1 MCLCPVSVVVRDFYG
16 NRRSMDVPCGKCVE
30 CVIRYQNMWK
40 CRLIEEDRK
49 WPFCYFFTLTYSDD
63 CLPTVVDSDTG
74 EVLSSACKKDVQS
87 WLKRFRQRVVRRKA
101 KERGIFCKDIT
112 HGQYKFLKPK
122 FSYFICAEY
131 GPNGT
136 HRPHYHGLLFT
147 DLPYRYVSMLIGD
160 WRVRFGFVNLKR
172 VKAKNNSSSK
182 VSAPANYVSKY
193 CCKGEFSSRVEDIEV
208 GLIEPAWRIMSK
220 RIGDNYVERNRNYH
234 KPPRRFY
241 KSTEDYIAACV
252 DRCFYFDGEYK
263 YSLPRY
269 WKERIFYNLV
279 SYSQIYYDKK
289 SKCCKVRQAKR
300 YAARNEISARMQ
312 ALVRDRIDQDYL
324 ERFALVKSLYPS
336 WSDTE
341 IDLHL
346 LALEE
351 DSRKARKSFK
361 LGKLNKFYLEN
372 KLKFKML

>member
-1 MCLCPVSVVVRDFYG
+1 MCLNPVPIRVVDFFG
-16 NRRSMDVPCGKCVE
+16 NRQSMEVPCGKCVE

-63 CLPTVVDSDTG
+63 HIPTVVNHDTG
-74 EVLSSACKKDVQS
+74 EVLSTACKKDIQS
-87 WLKRFRQRVVRRKA
+87 WLKRFRQRVVRRRA
-101 KERGIFCKDIT
+101 KERGIFCKHIT
-112 HGQYKFLKPK
+112 HGQYKYLRPK

-131 GPNGT
+131 GPNGS

-160 WRVRFGFVNLKR
+160 WRDRFGFVNLKR
-172 VKAKNNSSSK
+172 VKAKSGSSSK
-182 VSAPANYVSKY
+182 ASAPANYVSKY
-193 CCKGEFSSRVEDIEV
+193 CCKGEFSSRVDDIEA

-220 RIGDNYVERNRNYH
+220 RIGDNYLERNRNYH
-234 KPPRRFY
+234 KPSRRLY
-241 KSTEDYIAACV
+241 RSDEDYVSACV

-263 YSLPRY
+263 YPLPRY

-279 SYSQIYYDKK
+279 TYPQIYYDKS
-289 SKCCKVRQAKR
+289 SKCCKVRTAQR
-300 YAARNEISARMQ
+300 YAARNELSALMQ
-312 ALVRDRIDQDYL
+312 SLVRDRIDQDYL

-346 LALEE
+346 LDLEKV
-351 DSRKARKSFK
+351 SRKAREASK
-361 LGKLNKFYLEN
+361 LGKLNKFYIEN
-372 KLKFKML
+372 KLKYNKL